1 MPNFPALLRSDF
13 LKLLMG
19 WMVLALPALAGAQ
32 DQDGGRAIVAAAR
45 AQIGK
50 TVSYDPAYVVM
61 KYPGGD
67 VPMDRGVCS
76 DVVIRAL
83 RSACGTD
90 LQKTVHEDM
99 AANFSAYPKEWGL
112 KRTDKNIDHRRVLN
126 LRVYLKRKGYAV
138 PPATPPD
145 YQPGDLITCT
155 VARTLPHIMIVSD
168 TKGPSGQWMIIHN
181 IGGGAKE
188 EDYLLQFPITGHYRW
203 KK

>member
-1 MPNFPALLRSDF
+1 MHSSLPCRRFNFLTLLV
-13 LKLLMG
+13 LLG
-19 WMVLALPALAGAQ
+19 GLTLSGLAGAQ
-32 DQDGGRAIVAAAR
+32 ERGKEIVAAAR
-45 AQIGK
+45 SQIGK
-50 TVSYDPAYVVM
+50 TVRYDPEYVVM

-67 VPMDRGVCS
+67 VAIDRGVCS

-83 RSACGTD
+83 RACGTD

-99 AANFSAYPKEWGL
+99 ASNFSLYPKAWGL

-126 LRVYLKRKGYAV
+126 LRVYLKRQGCAV

-145 YQPGDLITCT
+145 YQPGDLVTCT
-155 VARTLPHIMIVSD
+155 VAKTLPHIMIVSD

-188 EDYLLQFPITGHYRW
+188 EDFLLQFPITGHYRW